1 MSEVTLHLMWW
12 EGTED
17 LLGGLTRNTE
27 LCNKDFGK
35 SAVVRLKNTI
45 HFEKASRNLGGYL
58 S

>member
-1 MSEVTLHLMWW
+1 MSEVTLHLTSW

-27 LCNKDFGK
+27 PNNKDFGK
-35 SAVVRLKNTI
+35 SAVVRLKKLI